1 MDGQRRIGQDGGV
14 TTPTARDPLLILAM
28 DHRDSF
34 AKLFGVT
41 DAEPSPS
48 DEAAMRAA
56 KLLIYHGV
64 RDARSQL
71 DGGQAGVLVDEELG
85 AAVLREA
92 RSDGLVV
99 AMPVEKSGQQ
109 LFELQYGDDTEA
121 HVDEFAPDYVK
132 VLVRMNPA
140 DSAED
145 TAQQLAR
152 LAALSKLLTKRGTP
166 FLYEL
171 LVPATDD
178 QLKRAG
184 SEQAYDRDVRPELVT
199 EVIAINQRA
208 GIEPTL
214 WKIEGLDTTPAA
226 CEVVA
231 AAKADGR
238 NADCIVLGRDAPKDV
253 LDHWLAIAAPVPGF
267 VGFAVG
273 RSIWEDALKRHRQDA
288 DDARLVETVRD
299 NYLHYAKTYL
309 KSAHAV

>member
-1 MDGQRRIGQDGGV
+1 
-14 TTPTARDPLLILAM
+14 
-28 DHRDSF
+28 
-34 AKLFGVT
+34 
-41 DAEPSPS
+41 
-48 DEAAMRAA
+48 
-56 KLLIYHGV
+56 
-64 RDARSQL
+64 
-71 DGGQAGVLVDEELG
+71 
-85 AAVLREA
+85 
-92 RSDGLVV
+92 
-99 AMPVEKSGQQ
+99 
-109 LFELQYGDDTEA
+109 
-121 HVDEFAPDYVK
+121 
-132 VLVRMNPA
+132 
-140 DSAED
+140 
-145 TAQQLAR
+145 
-152 LAALSKLLTKRGTP
+152 LTKRGTP